1 MEKRLYLTQTTTTA
15 RSQLRSWSRRCVQ
28 GDFTLGTL
36 TDQSPL
42 QVLQLILLTTIL
54 KATWQIC
61 QWEVEVV
68 LGSVWVGV
76 VAWTDRVEMVE
87 PRVLVAN
94 PSNIWISAI
103 LFGIPNCSIPCVANG
118 NSSRIGKLQQSK
130 DWPGKGRRKRM
141 PRNTSNLLASVLT
154 NLLIIKIVFYY
165 RSGHFFWWPIHVIV
179 SLLDP
184 YVLLNI
190 VKHLWLDESRISR
203 KISCRLGVRKEG
215 WTCKCCRAWYN
226 SSRVPIW
233 YVHSTPWLSFF
244 FISTRFRGKM
254 YFQIYADDYE
264 MPSRVTI
271 ERE

>member
-103 LFGIPNCSIPCVANG
+103 LFGIPNCSIPCATSG

-165 RSGHFFWWPIHVIV
+165 RSGHFFLVT
-179 SLLDP
+179 DP
-184 YVLLNI
+184 CY
-190 VKHLWLDESRISR
+190 
-203 KISCRLGVRKEG
+203 C
-215 WTCKCCRAWYN
+215 
-226 SSRVPIW
+226 
-233 YVHSTPWLSFF
+233 
-244 FISTRFRGKM
+244 ISTWSICIAQHCQAPLAGWILNLEEDKLPKETTWSPEGGVDLQVLQSLIQLLQSSDLVRPFNTVTFLFFLLALDFGGKCT
-254 YFQIYADDYE
+254 FKS
-264 MPSRVTI
+264 MPTI
-271 ERE
+271 MKCHRE